1 MNLYDSDEVKRRVD
15 KVWER
20 VFLNCNS
27 VLRQSKIYGFYC
39 CQEVPHPNMHAL
51 IVHLNIFSAV
61 MNILVTQGME
71 TGVDYDQTR
80 LILNAKE
87 QLTKMERVAAA
98 INANNKKDFKIAIKD
113 LESITSAKLAPLL
126 IKDKLLLLE
135 SK

>member
-1 MNLYDSDEVKRRVD
+1 
-15 KVWER
+15 
-20 VFLNCNS
+20 
-27 VLRQSKIYGFYC
+27 
-39 CQEVPHPNMHAL
+39 MHAL

-98 INANNKKDFKIAIKD
+98 IIANNKKDYQMAIQDIEKK
-113 LESITSAKLAPLL
+113 TSLKLAPLL
-126 IKDKLLLLE
+126 ITDKLLLLE
-135 SK
+135 SKKRSAIDRSV

>member
-1 MNLYDSDEVKRRVD
+1 
-15 KVWER
+15 
-20 VFLNCNS
+20 
-27 VLRQSKIYGFYC
+27 
-39 CQEVPHPNMHAL
+39 
-51 IVHLNIFSAV
+51 

-98 INANNKKDFKIAIKD
+98 INANNKKDFKLAIKD

-126 IKDKLLLLE
+126 IKNKLLLLE